1 MQRRP
6 KRLLDKVRDLSA
18 RFHKYGHVIGL
29 LEILRHAGGMAKND
43 IACHSERSEESQ
55 QYACQ
60 NTLP

>member
-1 MQRRP
+1 
-6 KRLLDKVRDLSA
+6 
-18 RFHKYGHVIGL
+18 
-29 LEILRHAGGMAKND
+29 LEILRHAEGMAKND

>member
-1 MQRRP
+1 MIVAYSS
-6 KRLLDKVRDLSA
+6 RLLSA
-18 RFHKYGHVIGL
+18 RLHKYGHVIEL
-29 LEILRHAGGMAKND
+29 LEILRHAQGMAQND